1 MLTHCIIILCYFTA
15 WRYTCNTL
23 HRLLWCG
30 KIWGNLLFRIASIS
44 RRYSWRLTWEYPGPS
59 SVWTITGESF
69 QGPITRLGSVT
80 PRAFLRAR
88 GSGSLRASSPGALA
102 VHREKEEELATEA
115 LEFEFHLQL
124 PCGSPSTELSDFP
137 QSARSGNECETL
149 KNTTQG

>member
-1 MLTHCIIILCYFTA
+1 MILFYFSA
-15 WRYTCNTL
+15 LCYTCNAL

-30 KIWGNLLFRIASIS
+30 KICGNLLFRIASIS
-44 RRYSWRLTWEYPGPS
+44 RRYSCRLTWEYPGPS
-59 SVWTITGESF
+59 SVLKKLEKSF

-102 VHREKEEELATEA
+102 AEREKEEELATES

-124 PCGSPSTELSDFP
+124 PCGSPSTELSDFR
-137 QSARSGNECETL
+137 QSARSGNERETL
-149 KNTTQG
+149 KNTRQR